1 MLYAISATDVEN
13 SLPLR
18 KQHRDE
24 HRGRL
29 RELQEQGRLV
39 LAGPYPA
46 VDSNDPGEAGFSG
59 SLIVAEFA
67 NLEAARQWAQED
79 IYQSCGVYSE
89 VKVKPLIQVMP

>member
-18 KQHRDE
+18 KQHRDA

-46 VDSNDPGEAGFSG
+46 VDSNEPGEAGFSG